1 MAVIVVTGANSGI
14 GRATA
19 VHLAAAGHT
28 VHGAMRDL
36 GKGDKLQDEAAAAGA
51 EVTPLQLDV
60 SDDDSVRAGIASV
73 LDAEG
78 RIDVLVNNAGLGF
91 NAVVEEI
98 DIAAA
103 KEVFDVNYWG
113 VVRCTQ
119 AVLPGMREQGSG
131 TIVNISS
138 VAGRLAAI
146 AQSVYASSKW
156 ALECLS
162 ENMAQELAPFGIR
175 VKVVEPGV
183 TRTALLA
190 KHQELHLD
198 SPYADAYRRMFT
210 MYMAGIQAN
219 VRPSEVAAVIQ
230 ASIEDDSARLR
241 YVCAWGGEEL
251 ADGRAGVSDDQW
263 LELGTASDDDEYFD
277 RFEQAF
283 GLDIRS
289 GDIRTDEQRAAG
301 L

>member
-36 GKGDKLQDEAAAAGA
+36 GKGAKLQDEAAAAGA
-51 EVTPLQLDV
+51 TVHPLQLDV
-60 SDDDSVRAGIASV
+60 SDDASVRDGIRSV

-78 RIDVLVNNAGLGF
+78 RIDVLVNNAGLGY
-91 NAVVEEI
+91 NKVVEEI
-98 DIAAA
+98 DIAEG

-119 AVLPGMREQGSG
+119 AVLPAMRSQGSG
-131 TIVNISS
+131 TIVNVSS

-146 AQSVYASSKW
+146 AQAVYASSKW
-156 ALECLS
+156 AVECLS
-162 ENMAQELAPFGIR
+162 ENLAQELAPFGIR
-175 VKVVEPGV
+175 VKVIEPGV

-190 KHQELHLD
+190 KHQELHPD
-198 SPYADAYRRMFT
+198 SPYADAYRRMFAFYAT
-210 MYMAGIQAN
+210 GIEAN
-219 VRPSEVAAVIQ
+219 VRPSEVAEVVQDAI
-230 ASIEDDSARLR
+230 DDTSARLR
-241 YVCAWGGEEL
+241 YVCAYAGDEL
-251 ADGRAGVSDDQW
+251 AAGREGVSDEEW
-263 LELGTASDDDEYFD
+263 LALGGAANDDEYFE
-277 RFEQAF
+277 RFERAF
-283 GLDIRS
+283 GLDIRA
-289 GDIRTDEQRAAG
+289 GDFRTDEQRAAG

>member
-1 MAVIVVTGANSGI
+1 MAVILVTGANSGI

-36 GKGDKLQDEAAAAGA
+36 GKGAKLADEAAAAGA
-51 EVTPLQLDV
+51 EVHPVELDV
-60 SDDDSVRAGIASV
+60 SDDDSVRTGVQAV

-78 RIDVLVNNAGLGF
+78 RIDVLVNNAGLGY
-91 NAVVEEI
+91 NKAVEEI
-98 DIAAA
+98 DIAEG
-103 KEVFDVNYWG
+103 KQVFDVNYWG

-119 AVLPGMREQGSG
+119 AVLPGMRERGEG
-131 TIVNISS
+131 TIVNVSS

-162 ENMAQELAPFGIR
+162 ENLAQELAPFGIR
-175 VKVVEPGV
+175 VKVIEPGV

-190 KHQELHLD
+190 KHQELHPE
-198 SPYADAYRRMFT
+198 SPYADAYRRMFAF
-210 MYMAGIQAN
+210 YAAGIAAN
-219 VRPSEVAAVIQ
+219 VRPSAVAEVVAEAI
-230 ASIEDDSARLR
+230 DDPSARLR
-241 YVCAWGGEEL
+241 YACAYGGVEL
-251 ADGRAGVSDDQW
+251 AEGRSGVSDDDW
-263 LELGTASDDDEYFD
+263 LALGAAADDDEYFD
-277 RFEQAF
+277 RFERAF

-289 GDIRTDEQRAAG
+289 GDIRTDEQKAAG

>member
-1 MAVIVVTGANSGI
+1 MATIVVTGANSGI

-36 GKGDKLQDEAAAAGA
+36 GKGDKLQAEASAAGA
-51 EVTPLQLDV
+51 TVHPLELDV
-60 SDDDSVRAGIASV
+60 SDDESVRRGIRSV

-78 RIDVLVNNAGLGF
+78 RIDVLVNNAGLGY
-91 NAVVEEI
+91 NKVVEEI
-98 DIAAA
+98 DIDEA
-103 KEVFDVNYWG
+103 KTVFDVNYWG

-119 AVLPGMREQGSG
+119 AVLPSMREQGSG

-146 AQSVYASSKW
+146 AQAVYASSKW

-162 ENMAQELAPFGIR
+162 ENLAQELAPFGIR
-175 VKVVEPGV
+175 VKVIEPGV

-190 KHQELHLD
+190 KHQELHPD
-198 SPYADAYRRMFT
+198 SAYADAYRRMFAFYAT
-210 MYMAGIQAN
+210 GIGAN
-219 VRPSEVAAVIQ
+219 VRPSSVAEVVQEAID
-230 ASIEDDSARLR
+230 DDSARMR
-241 YVCAWGGEEL
+241 YVCAYGGDEL
-251 ADGRAGVSDDQW
+251 ADGREGVSDEDW
-263 LELGTASDDDEYFD
+263 LALGSAANDDEYFD
-277 RFEQAF
+277 RFERAF
-283 GLDIRS
+283 GLDIRA